1 MSREVGKQTALD
13 KAISE
18 LLTTSNKLKVTDG
31 KQIRDILIKLK
42 EYEYYMVSNAFYH
55 GYEKLWWSQDMQQNY
70 YYNEYGKIEDT
81 KEINQAERDRRRQRE
96 SQRERE
102 TEGIDTGIIVEPVR
116 VVQAVR
122 EVEPVHSDRLGWSK
136 SSASKPYEGTT
147 FNNARLRSLLQE
159 EGSD

>member
-18 LLTTSNKLKVTDG
+18 LITTSNKLKVTDG

-70 YYNEYGKIEDT
+70 YENEYGKIQDT
-81 KEINQAERDRRRQRE
+81 KEIGQAA
-96 SQRERE
+96 RERE
-102 TEGIDTGIIVEPVR
+102 RKQERKRQTEEPDTGDDVGTLQPVCKGD
-116 VVQAVR
+116 
-122 EVEPVHSDRLGWSK
+122 EIKSNNSDRLGWSK
-136 SSASKPYEGTT
+136 SIGSQENEGTT
-147 FNNARLRSLLQE
+147 FNNGRLRSVLFQE
-159 EGSD
+159 

>member
-18 LLTTSNKLKVTDG
+18 LLTTSNKLKVTEG

-102 TEGIDTGIIVEPVR
+102 AEEPNTGNDVGTLQPICEGNEIKPDN
-116 VVQAVR
+116 
-122 EVEPVHSDRLGWSK
+122 SNRLGRGESSGSK
-136 SSASKPYEGTT
+136 KDEGTST
-147 FNNARLRSLLQE
+147 YDARLRSILFQE
-159 EGSD
+159 